1 MAATLKAC
9 GLLSSAPSMGASV
22 GSVLSPRAVPSA
34 TTATRTHIHTPA
46 FDACLL
52 MLPLGAGVAAA
63 SVVTANPLAFA
74 LLLLADLWLLGYHH
88 VVATYT
94 RLASDR
100 QTFKANRFLALDLLV
115 IVTAATLALAF
126 TAGAWV
132 VASAFL
138 YLQWFHYMRQGYG
151 ISRMFYRARSANQG
165 QSPQQSAS
173 DWVSDLVIYLVPIY
187 GIAHRSATM
196 GDAFLNMPVKT
207 LVLPEPVVTALGAA
221 AAVAV
226 GVWALRVGR
235 EMMRGQLDVP
245 YTMFVASHILIFQL
259 AYVMIDDGNVGWL
272 AINVW
277 HNLQY
282 VMVVWMVNVKRYA
295 RGIDPSARL
304 LSTISQP
311 GRVVRYF
318 ATCIAISTVIY
329 LGLARLTPLVLGGG
343 LAATIGVYMGIN
355 FHHYIVDALIWKRR
369 RPAMQ
374 PA

>member
-1 MAATLKAC
+1 
-9 GLLSSAPSMGASV
+9 MGASV
-22 GSVLSPRAVPSA
+22 ESVLSLRDVPSA
-34 TTATRTHIHTPA
+34 TARTATHIYSPA
-46 FDACLL
+46 FDSGLL
-52 MLPLGAGVAAA
+52 MLPLGAAVVVA
-63 SVVTANPLAFA
+63 SMVTANPLVFA
-74 LLLLADLWLLGYHH
+74 PLLLADLWLLGYHH

-94 RLASDR
+94 RLASDL
-100 QTFKANRFLALDLLV
+100 QTFKAHRFLALDLLV
-115 IVTAATLALAF
+115 IVTVVTLALAF

-151 ISRMFYRARSANQG
+151 ISRMFYRAAFASQG
-165 QSPQQSAS
+165 QSPGQSAR
-173 DWVSDLVIYLVPIY
+173 DWASDLVIYLVPIY
-187 GIAHRSATM
+187 GIAQRSATM
-196 GDAFLNMPVKT
+196 GDRFLNMPVKT
-207 LVLPEPVVTALGAA
+207 LVLPEPMVLALGGA

-226 GVWALRVGR
+226 GVWALRIVR
-235 EMMRGQLDVP
+235 DVMRGQFDAAFSL
-245 YTMFVASHILIFQL
+245 FVASHVLIFQL
-259 AYVMIDDGNVGWL
+259 AYVMIDDVNVGWL

-277 HNLQY
+277 HNMQY
-282 VMVVWMVNVKRYA
+282 VMVVWMVNAKRYA

-311 GRVVRYF
+311 GRVVLYF
-318 ATCIAISTVIY
+318 ATCLAISTVIY

-369 RPAMQ
+369 RPAPQ